1 MPATAEIR
9 PLRNGDVPAAAAVS
23 WEALRSY
30 VPEELRAAAEQE
42 ATTARRH
49 ARITH
54 CACTDP
60 DGAWVAEDDGVVV
73 GIALAIVREGIWGL
87 SLLAVAPDAQAAGL
101 GKRLLDAALGTADG
115 ARGAMILST
124 TNPRAMRR
132 YARAGFAARPCL
144 DAGGAVNRTRLPAG
158 LRSRPGDLER
168 DNERIDACS
177 RAVRGASHLVDVPA
191 MLAAGGELLVCDDTG
206 FAVHREGSPVVV
218 AARDEAAAA
227 DLLWS
232 GFAAAAPGASVH
244 VDFIGAGN
252 DWAIGVV
259 LDAGLTL
266 GLDGPMFVRGRLGP
280 LAPYLPSGAY
290 L

>member
-1 MPATAEIR
+1 MAVEIR
-9 PLRNGDVPAAAAVS
+9 PLRDEDVPAAADVS
-23 WEALRSY
+23 WAALRSY
-30 VPEELRAAAEQE
+30 IPAELVGSAEQE
-42 ATTARRH
+42 ITEARRR

-168 DNERIDACS
+168 DGERIDACS
-177 RAVRGASHLVDVPA
+177 RAVRGASHRVDVPA
-191 MLAAGGELLVCDDTG
+191 MLAAGGELLVCDDAG

-232 GFAAAAPGASVH
+232 AFAAAAPGASVH
-244 VDFIGAGN
+244 VDFIGEGN